1 LKKVIT
7 KIKLIQFAT
16 IRMHNN
22 IMNNSINKLNKE
34 QLTELS
40 SLFESVSNRQL
51 KDFGNIGAS
60 NKADGSLIT
69 SCDLWSDETIVN
81 GLSKIAPNEGILS
94 EEGEKNIPKSNAFW
108 IVDPLDG
115 TTNFAAGIPFWSI
128 SIARFVN
135 GEPQSSFLIIP
146 TLKKSFLAIKGEG
159 VWLNKQK
166 ICCEKNLQRS
176 ACVSL
181 CSRSIKILQIN
192 PKDIFPG
199 KIRLLGVSSLNL
211 TSVAMGQ
218 TFGAIEATPKIW
230 DIAAAWLILEELDC
244 IIDWLDI
251 NPTNLTPGQD
261 LSDVNFPLIAGR
273 TKKNINDLRP
283 WGNLLIKK

>member
-1 LKKVIT
+1 
-7 KIKLIQFAT
+7 
-16 IRMHNN
+16 MHNN
-22 IMNNSINKLNKE
+22 IMGNSTNKLTKQQLKE
-34 QLTELS
+34 LNL
-40 SLFESVSNRQL
+40 LFKSICERQL

-60 NKADGSLIT
+60 NKEDGSLIT
-69 SCDLWSDETIVN
+69 SCDLWSDKTIVD
-81 GLSKIAPNEGILS
+81 GLSRIAPNEGVLS
-94 EEGEKNIPKSNAFW
+94 EEGEKTIPQSDAFW

-128 SIARFVN
+128 SVARFVR
-135 GEPQSSFLIIP
+135 GQPQSSFLIIP

-159 VWLNKQK
+159 VWLNNEK
-166 ICCEKNLQRS
+166 IFCEQNSHES

-230 DIAAAWLILEELDC
+230 DIAAAWLILEELNC
-244 IIDWLDI
+244 IIKWLDI
-251 NPTNLTPGQD
+251 NPSNLKPGEN

-273 TKKNINDLRP
+273 TEKNIKDLKP
-283 WGNLLIKK
+283 WGDLLIN